1 MNFLYCY
8 LGEIKY
14 FIKKILFYFNIEE
27 SYVIS
32 VVEMCILVLIVR
44 FNIN

>member
-14 FIKKILFYFNIEE
+14 FIKKILFYFNIEK